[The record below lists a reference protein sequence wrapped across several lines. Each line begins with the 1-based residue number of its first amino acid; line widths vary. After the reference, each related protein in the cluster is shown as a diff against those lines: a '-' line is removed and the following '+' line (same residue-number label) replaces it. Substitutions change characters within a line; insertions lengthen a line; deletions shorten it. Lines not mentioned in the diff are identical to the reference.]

1 MTFLPPV
8 IAVISLYGQG
18 YGDIGD
24 IGDIGEKRLN

>member
-24 IGDIGEKRLN
+24 IGEKRLN